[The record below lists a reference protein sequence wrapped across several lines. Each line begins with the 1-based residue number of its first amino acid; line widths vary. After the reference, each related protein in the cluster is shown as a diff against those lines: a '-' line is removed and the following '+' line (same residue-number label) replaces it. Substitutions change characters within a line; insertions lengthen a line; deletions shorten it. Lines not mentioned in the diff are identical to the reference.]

1 MTAVNPRIF
10 REYDIRGL
18 VGEDLTGETVMAV
31 GRAYGAF
38 LKERGVQSAIVGR
51 DNRLSSY
58 TYSRI
63 IGEALMK
70 SGVNVLDVGMVT
82 TPVFYFSRVKFDVE
96 GGVMVTGSH
105 NPPEFNGFKLAYG
118 SNTLYGDGIQ
128 EIRRIASHER
138 FVKGDGTLTE
148 KDPVPAYVDDIGER
162 IKLGPR
168 KVSVVIDAGNGASGP
183 INHRVLERIGATFH
197 EMYFEPDGNFPNHHP
212 DPTREENVRDMSA
225 RVREIGA
232 DLGIAFDGDAD
243 RIGVVD
249 GSGRLVYGDELQTV
263 FWREVL
269 QKHPGALALI
279 EVKCSQALV
288 DAVKRLGG
296 RPEFT
301 RTGHSLIKAR
311 MREVD
316 ALFTG
321 EMSGHM
327 FFRDEYYGFDDALYA
342 AARLLRLLSNSDETL
357 DQMLSQVPKY
367 HSTPEVRVNCPD
379 EEKFEVVA
387 RVTEDFA
394 KESEVI
400 TVDGVRVL
408 FPDGWGLIRASNTQ
422 PALVLRA
429 EAKTPEGLAEAKRVI
444 EAKLRRYPAVGD
456 ITWD

>member
-118 SNTLYGDGIQ
+118 SNTLYGEGIQ
-128 EIRRIASHER
+128 EIRRIAAHER
-138 FVKGDGTLTE
+138 FVKGDGTFTE

-197 EMYFEPDGNFPNHHP
+197 EMYFEPDGNFPTI
-212 DPTREENVRDMSA
+212 TR
-225 RVREIGA
+225 I
-232 DLGIAFDGDAD
+232 
-243 RIGVVD
+243 
-249 GSGRLVYGDELQTV
+249 
-263 FWREVL
+263 
-269 QKHPGALALI
+269 
-279 EVKCSQALV
+279 
-288 DAVKRLGG
+288 
-296 RPEFT
+296 
-301 RTGHSLIKAR
+301 
-311 MREVD
+311 
-316 ALFTG
+316 
-321 EMSGHM
+321 
-327 FFRDEYYGFDDALYA
+327 
-342 AARLLRLLSNSDETL
+342 
-357 DQMLSQVPKY
+357 
-367 HSTPEVRVNCPD
+367 
-379 EEKFEVVA
+379 
-387 RVTEDFA
+387 
-394 KESEVI
+394 
-400 TVDGVRVL
+400 
-408 FPDGWGLIRASNTQ
+408 Q
-422 PALVLRA
+422 PAR
-429 EAKTPEGLAEAKRVI
+429 KTSE
-444 EAKLRRYPAVGD
+444 
-456 ITWD
+456 T